1 MFDTFS
7 NSLLGYKTI
16 VYCIRNKN
24 TIFQTSIN
32 QLGLKLQA
40 RKYSVGIKYW

>member
-16 VYCIRNKN
+16 VCCIRNKN

-32 QLGLKLQA
+32 QLRLKS
-40 RKYSVGIKYW
+40 YVEENSVEMQYL

>member
-7 NSLLGYKTI
+7 SSLLGYKTI
-16 VYCIRNKN
+16 IYCIRNKN

-32 QLGLKLQA
+32 QLRLKLQVL
-40 RKYSVGIKYW
+40 KYSIRIKH